1 MLPAPLAIFGSIHL
15 VEILVIGG
23 AALMI
28 FGPRLPE
35 VALRATAHVMRA
47 RRAVSKMW
55 RDTGLEEELRRV
67 RRDIELSVPRD
78 ADFDVRG
85 PAGRSTASS
94 STAASPEALA
104 QLEDAYSSDPD
115 AIDPD
120 GLDPD
125 AERANEEPF
134 PETTIEPADGIIAS
148 GDLAPDADADRREP
162 TADVAAAPVDAPA
175 DPVDEPAEDPAGNVD
190 DQTAGADA
198 ERPRDSD

>member
-1 MLPAPLAIFGSIHL
+1 MSPVPLAIFGSIHL

-85 PAGRSTASS
+85 PATQPLAASG
-94 STAASPEALA
+94 TAASPEALA
-104 QLEDAYSSDPD
+104 QLDDVEDVDS
-115 AIDPD
+115 
-120 GLDPD
+120 LDPD
-125 AERANEEPF
+125 AEREGEASALD
-134 PETTIEPADGIIAS
+134 TTIEPAEGIVAA

-162 TADVAAAPVDAPA
+162 SGGDLSGDADDGSDGGQEV
-175 DPVDEPAEDPAGNVD
+175 EPDSEL
-190 DQTAGADA
+190 
-198 ERPRDSD
+198 EREPPRSSD